1 MAFPQRSTW
10 VPQFNEYLMKYRE
23 NGDLERMQRFWF
35 TGACDPTKRHR
46 TSSKP
51 LALAQFMSAF
61 LLLGIGIIFSAFLL
75 LCERSYFGYIRDYM
89 SGVANP
95 PWCNLISLSISE
107 SLSFNKG
114 NKKQEA
120 KLPIKEAYSKD
131 RKLLKSEVDGNGKS
145 NINYGETKR
154 HPLSKLVAPQKNNP
168 PISSSSH
175 NQNGTESHN
184 CQDPLCEMNI
194 YTVTKQLDFCNRQIE
209 MLQDALM
216 MKEKSKSHRFILSKS
231 TNDSDGHGRY
241 SSNISE
247 SDQFKHV
254 EYIKDKTGQKSI
266 PTTFNKEDFSSTS
279 FIKEDTQSS
288 MRQPL
293 IAPLKIREFIHG
305 GSVAEIET
313 VL

>member
-1 MAFPQRSTW
+1 
-10 VPQFNEYLMKYRE
+10 MKYRE

-95 PWCNLISLSISE
+95 PWCNLISLSIAE

-114 NKKQEA
+114 NKKQDI

-131 RKLLKSEVDGNGKS
+131 KKVLKSEVDGNGNS
-145 NINYGETKR
+145 NINYEETKI
-154 HPLSKLVAPQKNNP
+154 HPLSKLVAPQKINP
-168 PISSSSH
+168 PISSSS
-175 NQNGTESHN
+175 QNGTDSHN

-216 MKEKSKSHRFILSKS
+216 MKDKSKSHRFILSK
-231 TNDSDGHGRY
+231 TTKDSDGHGKY

-266 PTTFNKEDFSSTS
+266 PATFNKEDFSSAS

-293 IAPLKIREFIHG
+293 SAPLKIREFIHG